1 MDIIVKSKNC
11 DVPDRIKQEAA
22 QRLQHATRF
31 FDRVLGVEAVFAE
44 QHNRRIPEPASVELT
59 ARTKGHRIRA
69 QASAVDHRRAL
80 DAAVERFERQLERY
94 KTRMTDRRRRGAVP
108 AAVGLPGA
116 VASPAS
122 ERDAE
127 DEAPLGL
134 RIVRSKRFEMVPMMP
149 EDAAWHLELLGHDFY
164 VFTNAA
170 TGACNVLYRRQ
181 DGDLGLIE
189 TTPAAIGSVEPALV

>member
-11 DVPDRIKQEAA
+11 EVPDRIKQEAA

-69 QASAVDHRRAL
+69 QASAADHRRAL

-94 KTRMTDRRRRGAVP
+94 KTRMTDRRRRATVIAEAP
-108 AAVGLPGA
+108 
-116 VASPAS
+116 ASPAAPA

-127 DEAPLGL
+127 DDAPLGL

-189 TTPAAIGSVEPALV
+189 TIPAGAAEPALV

>member
-1 MDIIVKSKNC
+1 VEIIVKSKNC
-11 DVPDRIKQEAA
+11 DVPDRVKEEAD
-22 QRLQHATRF
+22 QRLRHATRF

-44 QHNRRIPEPASVELT
+44 QANRRIPEPATVELT

-69 QASAVDHRRAL
+69 QASGADHRRAL
-80 DAAVERFERQLERY
+80 DAAAERFERQLERY
-94 KTRMTDRRRRGAVP
+94 KTRMTDRRRRSAPAP
-108 AAVGLPGA
+108 AALPNGSA
-116 VASPAS
+116 PPAR
-122 ERDAE
+122 RDAE

-134 RIVRSKRFEMVPMMP
+134 RIVRSKRFEMVPMLP

-170 TGACNVLYRRQ
+170 TGACNVLYRRK

-189 TTPAAIGSVEPALV
+189 TRPALADAAAEPALA

>member
-11 DVPDRIKQEAA
+11 EVPDRIKQEAA

-69 QASAVDHRRAL
+69 QASAADHRRAL

-94 KTRMTDRRRRGAVP
+94 KTRMTDRRRRPAP
-108 AAVGLPGA
+108 AAAGM
-116 VASPAS
+116 PAAIAAPP

-189 TTPAAIGSVEPALV
+189 TTPAVAGTAAEPALV

>member
-11 DVPDRIKQEAA
+11 DVPDRIKDEAA
-22 QRLQHATRF
+22 QRLRHATRF

-44 QHNRRIPEPASVELT
+44 QHNRRIPEPATVELT

-69 QASAVDHRRAL
+69 TATGADHRRAL
-80 DAAVERFERQLERY
+80 DAAVDRFERQLARY
-94 KTRMTDRRRRGAVP
+94 KTRITDRRRRP
-108 AAVGLPGA
+108 A
-116 VASPAS
+116 PAMAAMAGGPPPAP

-127 DEAPLGL
+127 DEPPLGL
-134 RIVRSKRFEMVPMMP
+134 RIVRSKRFEMVPMLP

-189 TTPAAIGSVEPALV
+189 TVPAAEATLV